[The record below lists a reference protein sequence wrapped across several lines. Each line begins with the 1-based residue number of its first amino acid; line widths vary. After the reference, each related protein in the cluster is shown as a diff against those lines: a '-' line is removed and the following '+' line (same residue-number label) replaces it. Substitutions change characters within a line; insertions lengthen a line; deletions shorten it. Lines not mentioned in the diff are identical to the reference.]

1 MRLREDCKVISL
13 RGHHLLSTGEK
24 TMEVNQSFAEIW
36 KIAAS
41 RPFSI
46 ESLTD
51 QVMDLYDLDR
61 TDAERETSSLI
72 EIWKTY
78 NLLEDS
84 D

>member
-24 TMEVNQSFAEIW
+24 TMEVNPSSAEICN
-36 KIAAS
+36 IAAT

-46 ESLTD
+46 EPLTD
-51 QVMDLYDLDR
+51 QGMDLYDPDR